1 MRSTARNPFLLLTFT
16 LIVVLLGCL
25 WVLDSNA
32 GGLWPNKQ
40 GELCWA
46 TTRDGD
52 LEPSGLVRL
61 GINNLNGGHYV
72 LAGVAAGT
80 DGSGNPYVHVV
91 QGSAEFIQWPFRSDP
106 VAPIEYLPKVMM
118 TVVGSE
124 RDGVAKAF
132 RSAIRNVMLDPLT
145 LKGDYQSI
153 GWENFQ
159 ITPTIIQEELEKGSL
174 TLTNCP

>member
-1 MRSTARNPFLLLTFT
+1 MKKGVGKRYFFLACT
-16 LIVVLLGCL
+16 LIVVLLGWI
-25 WVLDSNA
+25 WVLDSDG

-52 LEPSGLVRL
+52 SEPSGMVRL

-72 LAGVAAGT
+72 VAGVAIGT

-91 QGSAEFIQWPFRSDP
+91 QGSAEFIQWPFKSDP
-106 VAPIEYLPKVMM
+106 AAPIEYLSKLMI

-124 RDGVAKAF
+124 RDGIAKAF
-132 RSAIRNVMLDPLT
+132 RSAIRNVMLDPST
-145 LKGDYQSI
+145 LDGDYQSI

-159 ITPTIIQEELEKGSL
+159 ITPTIIEEELEKGSL
-174 TLTNCP
+174 TLRDCP